1 MTTTPATTSSTTGST
16 TSSASS
22 AILAALGTGSGLD
35 VNGLVNQLAAA
46 QKAPQQDLIDQREAK
61 NTAKVSALGQM
72 SSAIDGFASALGSL
86 ISGGTLFS
94 QPDVSDS
101 SVLTATALAGS
112 RIGTLSAAITVNQ
125 VATAQTLASAA
136 LTDRTQPVGTGTLT
150 ITTAAGTFNVLIDAN
165 NNSLDGLAQSINK
178 ANAGV
183 TASVV
188 ADTNGARL
196 VVKGATGEANAFT
209 MSVAGGTATG
219 LERFAYD
226 PDIAG
231 GMESKVAAQDAIVSL
246 DGVEVHRASNSFNDL
261 IPGVQI
267 TLKKAAPD
275 APVTM
280 GVTRPTAAI
289 QQAVGDFVEAFNQLQ
304 QMINEATQPA
314 SDGTAGPLRG
324 DIGVQQMQ
332 RQLSQLT
339 TMVLSSSGDG
349 PHTLAEIG
357 IKTNRD
363 GTLGVDATKLASM
376 LANNPD
382 GVEALFNPSQSS
394 SSPFLTIK
402 SGVSGVKPGTY
413 TVTNVDPGPPA
424 TGMIDGVAFK
434 SSGANLI
441 GPSGSNAVGLILG
454 VSGAVSSATITID
467 PGLGGA
473 LQSIRDSLRASG
485 GAFDSASDRLKAE
498 ADRIADDQTKL
509 DARSEQY
516 YNQLLASFTAMN
528 QQVSAFKATQAYL
541 DQQVKM
547 WTSGD
552 NG

>member
-1 MTTTPATTSSTTGST
+1 MTTTSPTGS

-22 AILAALGTGSGLD
+22 STSSAILSALGTGSGID
-35 VNGLVNQLAAA
+35 VNNLVDQLSAA
-46 QKAPQQDLIDQREAK
+46 QKAPQQDLIDQRQAA
-61 NTAKVSALGQM
+61 NTAKVSALGNM
-72 SSAIDGFASALGSL
+72 SSAIDSFASALGTL
-86 ISGGTLFS
+86 ISGGSLFS

-112 RIGTLSAAITVNQ
+112 RIGNLSAAITVSQ
-125 VATAQTLASAA
+125 IAAAQTLASASLA
-136 LTDRTQPVGTGTLT
+136 SRAEPVGEGTLT
-150 ITTAAGTFNVLIDAN
+150 IATAAGSFNVVIDSS
-165 NNSLDGLAQSINK
+165 NNSLDGLAQAINK
-178 ANAGV
+178 AGAGV

-188 ADTNGARL
+188 TDTSGARL
-196 VVKGATGEANAFT
+196 VIKGQTGAANAFT
-209 MSVAGGTATG
+209 LSVADGTDSG

-226 PDIAG
+226 PDTAG
-231 GMESKVAAQDAIVSL
+231 GMDLKVSAQDAIVSL
-246 DGVEVHRASNSFNDL
+246 DGVEVHRATNSFTDL

-280 GVTRPTAAI
+280 GATRPTAAI
-289 QQAVGDFVEAFNQLQ
+289 QQAVGDFVEAYNQLQ
-304 QMINEATQPA
+304 QMINEAIKPA
-314 SDGTAGPLRG
+314 ADGTAGPLRG

-332 RQLSQLT
+332 RQLAQLT
-339 TMVLSSSGDG
+339 TAVLSSAGDG

-357 IKTNRD
+357 VRTNRD
-363 GTLGVDATKLASM
+363 GTLSVDQTVLANA

-402 SGVSGVKPGTY
+402 SSVTGVKPGTY
-413 TVTNVDPGPPA
+413 TVTDILPGPPA
-424 TGMIDGVAFK
+424 SGKIDGVAFK
-434 SSGANLI
+434 ASGSNLI
-441 GPSGSNAVGLILG
+441 APSGSKAVGLILG

-473 LQSIRDSLRASG
+473 LQAIRDSLRARG
-485 GAFDSASDRLKAE
+485 GAFDTTSQRLKAE

-516 YNQLLASFTAMN
+516 YNQLLASFTKMN
-528 QQVSAFKATQAYL
+528 QQVSSFKATQAYL

-547 WTSGD
+547 WTSS
-552 NG
+552 NN